1 MKVKST
7 RPKAYELN
15 INCHNCNLFI
25 SEDFY
30 GLTRTNIRNR
40 LAAHRAKARQ
50 HVQKTGHDVHID
62 ISYVTMY
69 QSDKE
74 KK

>member
-15 INCHNCNLFI
+15 INCRGCNFFI

-30 GLTRTNIRNR
+30 GLTRTDIRNR

-50 HVQKTGHDVHID
+50 HVQQTGHNVHID
-62 ISYVTMY
+62 ISYVAIY
-69 QSDKE
+69 QPDEVMK
-74 KK
+74 